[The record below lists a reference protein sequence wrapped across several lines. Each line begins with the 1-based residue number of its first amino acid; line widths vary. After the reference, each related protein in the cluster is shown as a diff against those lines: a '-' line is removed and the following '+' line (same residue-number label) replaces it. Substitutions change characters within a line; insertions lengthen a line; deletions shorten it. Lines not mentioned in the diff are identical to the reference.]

1 MHKALYRK
9 WRPAAFDDVC
19 GQEHIT
25 DVLRYQ
31 IESGKLSHAYLFCG
45 SRGTGKTTC
54 AKILAKAVNCED
66 PQNGNPCGHCHAC
79 LGIESGSVT
88 DVIEMDAASNNG
100 VDDVR
105 ALRDGVVYAP
115 SDVKYRVYIIDEVH
129 MLSISAF
136 NALLKTLEEPPPHVI
151 FILATTELQKLP
163 ATIISRCQRY
173 DFHRITVPV
182 IASRLLTIAAAE
194 GIDLSEGAA
203 ALIGRLALGGMR
215 DAISMLE
222 LCAGE
227 SAGRRIEECDVE
239 RAAGIAGRGVLLD
252 TARAVLGADNERLFG
267 IVRELYESSRDIS
280 VYWQDLIGLYRD
292 MMLVRT
298 TAHAKEYLDMTEA
311 EYEDTVTLAKRFP
324 SGVITYHLSIMDKA
338 YSDMQRGGMPKRLCA
353 ELALIRMAD
362 PAGAAASSTVE
373 ALDARISTLEDRLS
387 GGFIP
392 AADTVGAAAGG
403 NTVTQTVQSAQPA
416 QSMQTA
422 QAAQPTQSAGTA
434 DSRSGDGHSAEAS
447 AERSCTV
454 GDAASAGSGTT
465 GQSRD
470 ARAGAAGAAVADSAR
485 VLKWAGYFAD
495 LHSDYA
501 KYDKSK
507 TELLRM
513 TRGFSDGR
521 GGLVIR
527 TAESFAMIML
537 DKDEVRT
544 RLLSIARKYDPSVG
558 SITFEHAAAEEDPA
572 ESALDDLAAQAESD
586 AAENNAA
593 ESDEK

>member
-54 AKILAKAVNCED
+54 AKILAKAVNCEN

-79 LGIESGSVT
+79 LGIENGSVT

-136 NALLKTLEEPPPHVI
+136 NALLKTLEEPPPHII

-182 IASRLLTIAAAE
+182 IASRLLKIAGAE
-194 GIDLSEGAA
+194 GIDLSDGAA

-227 SAGRRIEECDVE
+227 SAGRRIEDSDVE

-252 TARAVLGADNERLFG
+252 TARAVLGGDNERLFG

-280 VYWQDLIGLYRD
+280 VYWQDMIGLYRD
-292 MMLVRT
+292 MMIVRT

-311 EYEDTVTLAKRFP
+311 EYEDTVALAKCFP
-324 SGVITYHLSIMDKA
+324 PGVITYHLSIMDKA

-362 PAGAAASSTVE
+362 PAGAAASSTVAALE
-373 ALDARISTLEDRLS
+373 ARVSTLEDRLS
-387 GGFIP
+387 GGFVS
-392 AADTVGAAAGG
+392 AAVVG
-403 NTVTQTVQSAQPA
+403 
-416 QSMQTA
+416 
-422 QAAQPTQSAGTA
+422 
-434 DSRSGDGHSAEAS
+434 
-447 AERSCTV
+447 
-454 GDAASAGSGTT
+454 ASAGMPSTDSAALGSSGN
-465 GQSRD
+465 S
-470 ARAGAAGAAVADSAR
+470 GAVGSSDGSSAAVQDPAGSSARDNVPVSYGNNASGAEMPSDNESLKHSSGGSDASGSDNADTAHSGAER
-485 VLKWAGYFAD
+485 VLKRAGYFAD
-495 LHSDYA
+495 LLSDYS

-507 TELLRM
+507 TELLRL
-513 TRGFSDGR
+513 TRGFSDGH

-527 TAESFAMIML
+527 TAERFAMIML
-537 DKDEVRT
+537 DKDEVRS
-544 RLLSIARKYDPSVG
+544 RLLSLARKYDTSVG
-558 SITFEHAAAEEDPA
+558 SIVFELAEAEEDPA
-572 ESALDDLAAQAESD
+572 ESALDELAAQAESD
-586 AAENNAA
+586 SAQP
-593 ESDEK
+593 

>member
-182 IASRLLTIAAAE
+182 IASRLLKIAGAE
-194 GIDLSEGAA
+194 GIDLSDGAA

-227 SAGRRIEECDVE
+227 SAGRRIEESDVE

-252 TARAVLGADNERLFG
+252 TARAVLGGDNERLFG

-280 VYWQDLIGLYRD
+280 VYWQDMIGLYRD
-292 MMLVRT
+292 MMIVRS

-311 EYEDTVTLAKRFP
+311 EYEDTVALAKRFP
-324 SGVITYHLSIMDKA
+324 PGVITYHLSIMDKA

-362 PAGAAASSTVE
+362 PAGAAASSTVAALE
-373 ALDARISTLEDRLS
+373 ARVSTLEDKLS
-387 GGFIP
+387 GGFVSAAAASSAGMAGASVMP
-392 AADTVGAAAGG
+392 HSGTGSADTVDENADDSSSNGRAESAVVGHGGASSAEMPYDGAAIKNG
-403 NTVTQTVQSAQPA
+403 SK
-416 QSMQTA
+416 S
-422 QAAQPTQSAGTA
+422 A
-434 DSRSGDGHSAEAS
+434 DSSVSENGSSAHGG
-447 AERSCTV
+447 AERL
-454 GDAASAGSGTT
+454 
-465 GQSRD
+465 
-470 ARAGAAGAAVADSAR
+470 
-485 VLKWAGYFAD
+485 LKRAGYFAD
-495 LHSDYA
+495 LLSDYS

-507 TELLRM
+507 TELLRL
-513 TRGFSDGR
+513 TRGFSDGN

-527 TAESFAMIML
+527 TAERFAMIML
-537 DKDEVRT
+537 DKDEVRS
-544 RLLSIARKYDPSVG
+544 RLLSLARKYDTSVG
-558 SITFEHAAAEEDPA
+558 SIVFELAEAEEDPA
-572 ESALDDLAAQAESD
+572 ASAFDELAAQAESD
-586 AAENNAA
+586 SEQPD
-593 ESDEK
+593 SDRI

>member
-54 AKILAKAVNCED
+54 AKILAKAVNCEN

-392 AADTVGAAAGG
+392 AAETVCAAAGG
-403 NTVTQTVQSAQPA
+403 NTVTQTAQAAQPA
-416 QSMQTA
+416 QSMQAA
-422 QAAQPTQSAGTA
+422 QAAQPMQSAGTA
-434 DSRSGDGHSAEAS
+434 DSRSGDGHSADAS
-447 AERSCTV
+447 AKRSCTV
-454 GDAASAGSGTT
+454 GDAASAGRGTT

-470 ARAGAAGAAVADSAR
+470 ARAGAAGAA
-485 VLKWAGYFAD
+485 
-495 LHSDYA
+495 
-501 KYDKSK
+501 
-507 TELLRM
+507 
-513 TRGFSDGR
+513 GR
-521 GGLVIR
+521 QCPCAEKGGVFCR
-527 TAESFAMIML
+527 
-537 DKDEVRT
+537 
-544 RLLSIARKYDPSVG
+544 
-558 SITFEHAAAEEDPA
+558 PA
-572 ESALDDLAAQAESD
+572 Q
-586 AAENNAA
+586 
-593 ESDEK
+593 